1 MKQQLLRDILIV
13 FGFWFVVA
21 YYASGFPITLIPN
34 VAKGVLLIWLVGGCV
49 GLSAAWC
56 ARRWFVNQT
65 QRKLGSDV
73 AESDHA
79 SASIM
84 DGDAARTL
92 HRVNLPVPPPPE
104 RGSEHGNPLHALDWW
119 PAFAQQH
126 PAHAAVINDTYA
138 VMQSRPN
145 LPAGVD
151 HHIGTTLAEHSMNV
165 VEKILALAP
174 DWKFDGI
181 KNTRGTIIIPLNNP
195 DGDPH
200 TFGTGTVLDNPILPV
215 AAFAHD
221 LGKVECLVMENGKP
235 VEMRPG
241 HGEKGAEM
249 LRRLPSVAA
258 LGMGD
263 RDALLLSVKYYHHPS
278 HIPLAKWIGDRP
290 RSLTALLYEADVR
303 SAFNR
308 ARDGVAGRPAEGGPT
323 AAPAPAPTPG
333 PTVAPAPAPGS
344 ESESK
349 SAPASTPAAEQ
360 DTPAP
365 PESKSTAPEGEA
377 TAAAPAPA
385 YTSESGLTPLDALTE
400 LLSEHKRINGTSK
413 LDRLAWKY
421 GDWVYVSV
429 DQLAAL
435 ASQRLADKSIA
446 GVAAGRSPF
455 MATLLESLA
464 ERQWLYRGSPAR
476 APAKSIWTAASSSS
490 GDTRRATKYQAIVV
504 SAALAPYC
512 NALDDCTY
520 PPLLLDDD
528 AGELATPPAPKPRPT
543 APTKPDDT
551 PDPDDFEAAFRNCME
566 HDQMQQT
573 DQPRSDT
580 VAFRSNKKAPG
591 AIPKETLTAGI
602 LVQMAHAAQPLYGM
616 ERREVNG
623 ANVLIFDVFLLQ
635 NDFEFDPEEA
645 PKGTKYAT
653 GKVDG
658 KLKVVVRA
666 P

>member
-49 GLSAAWC
+49 GVSAAWC

-104 RGSEHGNPLHALDWW
+104 RGSGRGNPLHALDWW
-119 PAFAQQH
+119 PTFAEQH

-151 HHIGTTLAEHSMNV
+151 HHIGATLVEHSVNV
-165 VEKILALAP
+165 VEKIIALAP
-174 DWKFDGI
+174 DWKFGGI
-181 KNTRGTIIIPLNNP
+181 KNSRGTIIIPLNNP
-195 DGDPH
+195 DDEPH
-200 TFGTGTVLDNPILPV
+200 TFGTGTALDNPILPV

-221 LGKVECLVMENGKP
+221 LGKVECLVMENGQP

-278 HIPLAKWIGDRP
+278 HIPLAKWIGDRA
-290 RSLTALLYEADVR
+290 RSLTALLHEADVR

-308 ARDGVAGRPAEGGPT
+308 ARDGVAGEPAED
-323 AAPAPAPTPG
+323 APAPAPEQAPTP
-333 PTVAPAPAPGS
+333 APAPAPAAEEGAPS
-344 ESESK
+344 E
-349 SAPASTPAAEQ
+349 SAPA
-360 DTPAP
+360 
-365 PESKSTAPEGEA
+365 STAPEGET
-377 TAAAPAPA
+377 TAAPPPAPA

-413 LDRLAWKY
+413 LDRLAWKH
-421 GDWVYVSV
+421 GDWVYVSA
-429 DQLAAL
+429 DQLATL

-504 SAALAPYC
+504 STALAPYC

-528 AGELATPPAPKPRPT
+528 AGELARPPAPTPRPT
-543 APTKPDDT
+543 AAAKPDDT
-551 PDPDDFEAAFRNCME
+551 PDPDDFAAAFRNCME

-591 AIPKETLTAGI
+591 AVSKEPLTSGI

-623 ANVLIFDVFLLQ
+623 SNVLIFDVFLLQ
-635 NDFEFDPEEA
+635 NDFEFDLDEA

-653 GKVDG
+653 GKLDG
-658 KLKVVVRA
+658 KLKIVVRA